1 MAAAVG
7 LCGFVLVARV
17 ASSAV
22 APLLCWW
29 RNGGATTLVEWHPS
43 GRGKAPTAAD
53 GDGLCRRRSDEMIL
67 PVSHPTEIDED
78 RTSSHFI
85 PSILSVHCRLT
96 NCRAAA

>member
-7 LCGFVLVARV
+7 LCGCLLVACV

-22 APLLCWW
+22 ASLLCWW
-29 RNGGATTLVEWHPS
+29 RNGGATALVEWRPS

-53 GDGLCRRRSDEMIL
+53 GDGLCCRRSDEMML
-67 PVSHPTEIDED
+67 PVSNPTEIDEG
-78 RTSSHFI
+78 RTFSLFF